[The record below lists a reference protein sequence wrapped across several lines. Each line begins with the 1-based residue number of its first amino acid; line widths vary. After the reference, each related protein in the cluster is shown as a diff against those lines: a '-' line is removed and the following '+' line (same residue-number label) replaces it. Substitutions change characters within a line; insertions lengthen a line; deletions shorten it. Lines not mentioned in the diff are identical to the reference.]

1 MKDCLSEP
9 GIPLKIITTVLT
21 TGNYKDNHF
30 HLLKTPSLN
39 IKGTGQPLIWMHGML
54 NSVASDSIYSFID
67 FEQLSQQVRLIR
79 YNACDQSSGGDYS
92 WNGLVHELVGI
103 IDSIN
108 SGKVILGGV
117 SMGSGTALY
126 TAIRFPERVK
136 ALILVTPPP
145 AWEVRQATQALY
157 EKIALKA
164 RPDHLPDFLK
174 RIIQRNQDPPEFY
187 EQAFPGTR
195 KKLLDLRLSFDP
207 AYYYS
212 IYHGGAISD
221 FPSRGELKQL
231 NIPTLIVAD
240 PNDPGHPV
248 EVAREMHE
256 LIPHSELVLVQNIED
271 YLDLQ
276 KNVSHFV
283 HFVQNNNKS

>member
-1 MKDCLSEP
+1 MN
-9 GIPLKIITTVLT
+9 IPELYIT
-21 TGNYKDNHF
+21 
-30 HLLKTPSLN
+30 
-39 IKGTGQPLIWMHGML
+39 GTGHPLIWMHGML
-54 NSVASDSIYSFID
+54 NSVESDSIYSLVD
-67 FEQLSQQVRLIR
+67 FGQLSKLVQLIR
-79 YNACDQSSGGDYS
+79 YDACNKSVTGDYS
-92 WNGLVHELVGI
+92 WNGLVQELNAI
-103 IDSIN
+103 IDSRN
-108 SGKVILGGV
+108 AGKVILGGV

-126 TAIRFPERVK
+126 TAIRNPEKVK

-145 AWEVRQATQALY
+145 AWEVRVATQALY

-174 RIIQRNQDPPEFY
+174 RIIQRNQDPPEFF
-187 EQAFPGTR
+187 EQEYPGTR
-195 KKLLDLRLSFDP
+195 EKLLALRMNFDP

-221 FPSRGELKQL
+221 FPLREELKQV

-256 LIPHSELVLVQNIED
+256 RIPGSELFLVKNIQD
-271 YLDLQ
+271 YRELQ
-276 KNVSHFV
+276 KTVSF
-283 HFVQNNNKS
+283 FTAKALRK